1 MDRIHIWSLTYL
13 LLSGGMGVVNVML
26 DSTTRLKL
34 DRMLDTLLDEFGGC
48 VDHDRIEQLMSESVE
63 EITAGATVFDFVP
76 LFAYRETRERCR
88 SLQFD
93 DGARQGRRLTLAPAI
108 APAA

>member
-1 MDRIHIWSLTYL
+1 
-13 LLSGGMGVVNVML
+13 MGVVNVML

-76 LFAYRETRERCR
+76 LFAYRA
-88 SLQFD
+88 D
-93 DGARQGRRLTLAPAI
+93 ARALPLAAVRWQPLAS
-108 APAA
+108 AAA